1 MTPDQE
7 HFRPPAG
14 RYLMAAPVRWVL
26 VLDAGFVTAGSIIAR
41 ADPLFIASSVGA
53 WLVAAAA
60 WLIPVSVITET
71 HIRRA
76 IPRRAYRLADVDGC
90 TVGTGLR
97 SGVIQLHMR
106 DGATVGLPG
115 VPRKAIADVRRLIAA
130 NNSQRAPP
138 ALPQLAASAD
148 ALRFLP
154 SLGDERRPVGGGD
167 AACLPTLT

>member
-115 VPRKAIADVRRLIAA
+115 VPRKAIADVRPPDRSQQLTASPTRSATARGLSRRAA
-130 NNSQRAPP
+130 VPAVPRRRTPP
-138 ALPQLAASAD
+138 
-148 ALRFLP
+148 
-154 SLGDERRPVGGGD
+154 GRRR
-167 AACLPTLT
+167 